1 MNILLL
7 EDDAILGDIL
17 CDYLE
22 ETHRVVR
29 CFSVA
34 EVNEALG
41 RGRFDLY
48 IFDINV
54 PDGSGIALLQE
65 LRGFHD
71 TTPAIIITAYEDT
84 AHLLKSFESGANDF
98 IRKPFDLE
106 ELGARIVNLQ
116 KRYGLQTSTIAIDD
130 EMTFDPASHELRTAG
145 ALKQLSAKESQL
157 LNYLIHHQGRL
168 ITVEELLQNLWE
180 YDEIPGETT
189 IRTYIKTLR
198 SLIGKERITNIRG
211 EGYRYE
217 PL

>member
-1 MNILLL
+1 
-7 EDDAILGDIL
+7 
-17 CDYLE
+17 
-22 ETHRVVR
+22 
-29 CFSVA
+29 
-34 EVNEALG
+34 
-41 RGRFDLY
+41 
-48 IFDINV
+48 
-54 PDGSGIALLQE
+54 
-65 LRGFHD
+65 
-71 TTPAIIITAYEDT
+71 
-84 AHLLKSFESGANDF
+84 
-98 IRKPFDLE
+98 
-106 ELGARIVNLQ
+106 
-116 KRYGLQTSTIAIDD
+116 
-130 EMTFDPASHELRTAG
+130 MTFDPASHELRTAG

>member
-22 ETHRVVR
+22 EAYEVVR
-29 CFSVA
+29 CFTVA
-34 EVNEALG
+34 DVNRNLD
-41 RGRFDLY
+41 RHRFDLY

-54 PDGSGIALLQE
+54 PDGSGIALLEE
-65 LRGFHD
+65 LRSFRD
-71 TTPAIIITAYEDT
+71 TTPAIVITAYEDT
-84 AHLLKSFESGANDF
+84 SHLLKSFESGANDF

-106 ELGARIVNLQ
+106 ELGARIVNLK
-116 KRYGLQTSTIAIDD
+116 KRYGLQTSTIAIDA
-130 EMTFDPASHELRTAG
+130 EMTFDPSSHELVTAG
-145 ALKQLSAKESQL
+145 AVKQLSAKESQL
-157 LNYLIHHQGRL
+157 LNYLIHHQGRV
-168 ITVEELLQNLWE
+168 ITFEELLQNLWE

-198 SLIGKERITNIRG
+198 SLIGKERIKNIRG